1 MAGFRVVNRPM
12 VLPADLGI
20 IERSYN
26 QLEQGHQ
33 NTIAAASKYK
43 TELAQ
48 LDLAPEE
55 DAWRQQQFAKIDSA
69 LNNNMLYGNAYTAM
83 DDVNKAIGDIESDPG
98 MIGRLRYQAQ
108 RKEWLNALNASNLSE
123 DYKDYYRKANPYA
136 YKDKVDE
143 TGKVI
148 GGNSWEPKETW
159 TESIDFGKIIAAG
172 IASAKPDSASG
183 NSIRFID
190 ANGNVTTDASK
201 SVDGEYYDDT
211 TNSWVRLG
219 SDKIKAGIMAYLEAT
234 PGAMASVMQDYKI
247 AKYRHA
253 ENPEVNYGITD
264 PNGITLSFK
273 DYIARRVDN
282 VAYAASYTQTIS
294 KRTIGKGLATY
305 KAGLSNVTNG
315 RYGSGT
321 NYASYFAN
329 GPVAQIQ
336 YGVDMVSN
344 YQQRRTTG
352 ITNINTMLNTLNPN
366 GKYNFTRDTDYN
378 TIETAIKTE
387 LENYKGNDKKQ
398 YIEQLYS
405 IYNDVISASN
415 DYNAA
420 VEGLNE
426 TQKNDIDFVTRV
438 QNGGT
443 LERGKSKYDDKVLND
458 INNMFGEN
466 ATNLNILIR
475 DPNVY
480 TTFKSIID
488 GNEVDGYNNLGNIKI
503 KENSNGEHI
512 VSIPKEEYNTLILM
526 SKALN
531 NSYEQHYS
539 KLGDRL
545 HNSINKIFGNEAYK
559 IYLTDDEGNDATNIS
574 LGIEGYGFVQTNN
587 NSEIYF
593 NRIGKTYDK
602 AIISTKEAVSE
613 NVPMNIRTPVVAL
626 PGTTFEQGDLVNRYQ
641 KGLIDATTYNT
652 LSKAADK
659 NFDQKLMSH
668 QFHLSTMYI
677 MDNKTGKILT
687 EVKDPNDRILIG
699 NAIQQTNQ
707 KKSLYKTPAIAS
719 GVGSGYLF
727 NALPLMSSSGGK
739 LMRKNLIGTDY
750 GNNLSTS
757 ENISVFV
764 PGLLSN
770 EVNESIER
778 DPGVKAAS
786 TVNVM
791 DQVGNT
797 ISLYNGKSLFGEPLR
812 LKGNKNGTFTFS
824 SGFNDTNTTINKD
837 QAEALIK
844 SSVEFEE
851 LVKAGKLIQAG
862 YGDQQT
868 IIRAQY
874 LVNSIAQ
881 ELSLIYGI
889 NPTMAAAAII
899 SNAGIPI
906 TQ

>member
-12 VLPADLGI
+12 ILPADLGI

-69 LNNNMLYGNAYTAM
+69 LNNNMLYGNAYTAL

-108 RKEWLNALNASNLSE
+108 RKEWLNALNSSNLSE

-219 SDKIKAGIMAYLEAT
+219 PDKIKAGIMAYLEAT

-253 ENPEVNYGITD
+253 ENPEINYGITD

-282 VAYAASYTQTIS
+282 AAYAASYTQTTS
-294 KRTIGKGLATY
+294 KRTMGKGLATY
-305 KAGLSNVTNG
+305 KAGLKNAGNG
-315 RYGSGT
+315 GYGT

-387 LENYKGNDKKQ
+387 LENYKGSDKKE
-398 YIEQLYS
+398 YAEQLYS
-405 IYNDVISASN
+405 IYNDVVSASN
-415 DYNAA
+415 DYNDA

-426 TQKNDIDFVTRV
+426 TQKNDLDFVTRV
-438 QNGGT
+438 QNGGS
-443 LERGKSKYDDKVLND
+443 LERGKSKYDDKVLDN
-458 INNMFGEN
+458 INNMFGNNGES
-466 ATNLNILIR
+466 LNIVIK

-480 TTFKSIID
+480 SMFKSIID
-488 GNEVDGYNNLGNIKI
+488 GNEVDGYQNLGNIKI
-503 KENSNGEHI
+503 KENANGEHI
-512 VSIPKEEYNTLILM
+512 ISIPKEEYNTLILM

-531 NSYEQHYS
+531 NSYIQNYPTVGSRIENVVGS
-539 KLGDRL
+539 L
-545 HNSINKIFGNEAYK
+545 FGNSAYEL
-559 IYLTDDEGNDATNIS
+559 YLSNEEGNPLRANANP
-574 LGIEGYGFVQTNN
+574 G
-587 NSEIYF
+587 IYF
-593 NRIGKTYDK
+593 KGLGKTYDK
-602 AIISTKEAVSE
+602 AITSTKEAVSE
-613 NVPMNIRTPVVAL
+613 NVPINIRTPVVAL

-652 LSKAADK
+652 LSKAADE

-668 QFHLSTMYI
+668 QFHLSPMYI

-750 GNNLSTS
+750 DGNDLSTS

-778 DPGVKAAS
+778 DPGVKAVS
-786 TVNVM
+786 TVNIM

-824 SGFNDTNTTINKD
+824 SGFNDTNTIINQD

>member
-12 VLPADLGI
+12 ILPADLGI

-69 LNNNMLYGNAYTAM
+69 LNNNMLYGNAYTAL

-108 RKEWLNALNASNLSE
+108 RKEWLNALNSSNLSE

-219 SDKIKAGIMAYLEAT
+219 PDKIKAGIMAYLEAT

-253 ENPEVNYGITD
+253 ENPEINYGITD

-282 VAYAASYTQTIS
+282 AAYAASYTQTTS
-294 KRTIGKGLATY
+294 KRTMGKGLATY
-305 KAGLSNVTNG
+305 KAGLKNAGNG
-315 RYGSGT
+315 GYGT

-387 LENYKGNDKKQ
+387 LENYKGSDKKE
-398 YIEQLYS
+398 YAEQLYS
-405 IYNDVISASN
+405 IYNDVVSASN
-415 DYNAA
+415 DYNDA

-426 TQKNDIDFVTRV
+426 TQKNDLDFVTRV
-438 QNGGT
+438 QNGGS
-443 LERGKSKYDDKVLND
+443 LERGKSKYDDKVLDN
-458 INNMFGEN
+458 INNMFGNNGES
-466 ATNLNILIR
+466 LNIVIK

-480 TTFKSIID
+480 SMFKSIID
-488 GNEVDGYNNLGNIKI
+488 GNEVDGYQNLGNIKI
-503 KENSNGEHI
+503 KENANGEHI
-512 VSIPKEEYNTLILM
+512 ISIPKEEYNTLILM

-531 NSYEQHYS
+531 NSYIQNYPTVGSRIENVVGS
-539 KLGDRL
+539 L
-545 HNSINKIFGNEAYK
+545 FGNSAYEL
-559 IYLTDDEGNDATNIS
+559 YLSNEEGNPLRANANP
-574 LGIEGYGFVQTNN
+574 G
-587 NSEIYF
+587 IYF
-593 NRIGKTYDK
+593 KGLGKTYDK
-602 AIISTKEAVSE
+602 AITSTKEAVSK
-613 NVPMNIRTPVVAL
+613 NVPINIRTPVVAL

-652 LSKAADK
+652 LSKAADE

-668 QFHLSTMYI
+668 QFHLSPMYI

-750 GNNLSTS
+750 DGNDLSTS

-778 DPGVKAAS
+778 DPGVKAVS
-786 TVNVM
+786 TVNIM

-824 SGFNDTNTTINKD
+824 SGFNDTNTIINQD

>member
-12 VLPADLGI
+12 ILPADLGI

-69 LNNNMLYGNAYTAM
+69 LNNNMLYGNAYTAL

-98 MIGRLRYQAQ
+98 MIARLRYQAQ

-136 YKDKVDE
+136 YKDKIDE

-219 SDKIKAGIMAYLEAT
+219 PEKIKAGIMAYLEAT

-282 VAYAASYTQTIS
+282 AAYAASYTQTTS
-294 KRTIGKGLATY
+294 KRTMGKGLATY
-305 KAGLSNVTNG
+305 KAGLKNAGNG
-315 RYGSGT
+315 GYRTS
-321 NYASYFAN
+321 YADYFAN

-336 YGVDMVSN
+336 YGVDIVSN

-387 LENYKGNDKKQ
+387 LENYKGSDKKE
-398 YIEQLYS
+398 YAEQLYS

-415 DYNAA
+415 DYNDA

-426 TQKNDIDFVTRV
+426 TQKNDLDFVTRI

-443 LERGKSKYDDKVLND
+443 LERGKSKYDDKILNN
-458 INNMFGEN
+458 INNMFGNNGES
-466 ATNLNILIR
+466 LNIVIK

-480 TTFKSIID
+480 SMFKSIID
-488 GNEVDGYNNLGNIKI
+488 GNEVDGYQNLGNIKI
-503 KENSNGEHI
+503 KENANGEHI
-512 VSIPKEEYNTLILM
+512 ISIPKEEYNTLILM

-531 NSYEQHYS
+531 NSYIQNYPTVGSRIEDAI
-539 KLGDRL
+539 G
-545 HNSINKIFGNEAYK
+545 SIFRNGAYEL
-559 IYLTDDEGNDATNIS
+559 YLSDEEGNPLRGNMNP
-574 LGIEGYGFVQTNN
+574 G
-587 NSEIYF
+587 IYF
-593 NRIGKTYDK
+593 KGLGKTYDK
-602 AIISTKEAVSE
+602 AITSTKEAVSE

-641 KGLIDATTYNT
+641 RGLIDATTYNV
-652 LSKAADK
+652 LSKAADE

-668 QFHLSTMYI
+668 QFHLSPMYI

-750 GNNLSTS
+750 DGNDLSTS

-778 DPGVKAAS
+778 DPGVKALN
-786 TVNVM
+786 TINIM

-824 SGFNDTNTTINKD
+824 SGFNDTNTIINQD
-837 QAEALIK
+837 QAETLIK

-868 IIRAQY
+868 VIRAQY

>member
-12 VLPADLGI
+12 ILPADLGI

-69 LNNNMLYGNAYTAM
+69 LNNNMLYGNAYTAL

-108 RKEWLNALNASNLSE
+108 RKEWLNALNSSNLSE

-219 SDKIKAGIMAYLEAT
+219 PDKIKAGIMAYLEAT

-253 ENPEVNYGITD
+253 ENPEINYGITD

-282 VAYAASYTQTIS
+282 AAYAASYTQTTS
-294 KRTIGKGLATY
+294 KRTMGKGLATY
-305 KAGLSNVTNG
+305 KAGLKNADNG
-315 RYGSGT
+315 EYGT
-321 NYASYFAN
+321 NYTSYFAN

-387 LENYKGNDKKQ
+387 LENYKGSDKKE
-398 YIEQLYS
+398 YAEQLYS
-405 IYNDVISASN
+405 IYNDVVSASN
-415 DYNAA
+415 DYNDA

-426 TQKNDIDFVTRV
+426 TQKNDLDFVTRV
-438 QNGGT
+438 QNGGS
-443 LERGKSKYDDKVLND
+443 LERGKSKYDDKVLNN
-458 INNMFGEN
+458 INNMFGNNGES
-466 ATNLNILIR
+466 LNIVIK

-480 TTFKSIID
+480 STFKSIID
-488 GNEVDGYNNLGNIKI
+488 GNEVDGYQNLGNIKI
-503 KENSNGEHI
+503 KENANGEHI
-512 VSIPKEEYNTLILM
+512 ISIPKEEYNTLILM

-531 NSYEQHYS
+531 NSYIQNYPTIGSRIENVVRS
-539 KLGDRL
+539 L
-545 HNSINKIFGNEAYK
+545 FGNSVYEL
-559 IYLTDDEGNDATNIS
+559 YLSNEEGNPLRTNANP
-574 LGIEGYGFVQTNN
+574 G
-587 NSEIYF
+587 IYF
-593 NRIGKTYDK
+593 KGLGKTYDK
-602 AIISTKEAVSE
+602 AITSTKEAVSE
-613 NVPMNIRTPVVAL
+613 NVPINIRTPVVAL

-652 LSKAADK
+652 LSKAADE

-668 QFHLSTMYI
+668 QFHLSPMYI

-727 NALPLMSSSGGK
+727 NALPLMSSSGGR

-750 GNNLSTS
+750 DGNDLSTS

-778 DPGVKAAS
+778 DPGVKAVS
-786 TVNVM
+786 TVNIM

-824 SGFNDTNTTINKD
+824 SGFNDTNTIINQD

-899 SNAGIPI
+899 NNAGIPI

>member
-1 MAGFRVVNRPM
+1 MAGFQVVNRPM
-12 VLPADLGI
+12 ILPADLGI

-69 LNNNMLYGNAYTAM
+69 LNNNMLYGNAYTAL

-219 SDKIKAGIMAYLEAT
+219 PDKIKAGIMAYLEAT

-253 ENPEVNYGITD
+253 ENPEINYGITD

-282 VAYAASYTQTIS
+282 AAYAASYTQTTS
-294 KRTIGKGLATY
+294 KRTMGKGLATY
-305 KAGLSNVTNG
+305 KAGLKNAGNG
-315 RYGSGT
+315 GYGT

-387 LENYKGNDKKQ
+387 LENYKGSDKKE
-398 YIEQLYS
+398 YAEQLYS
-405 IYNDVISASN
+405 IYNDVVSASN
-415 DYNAA
+415 DYNDA

-426 TQKNDIDFVTRV
+426 TQKNDLDFVTRV
-438 QNGGT
+438 QNGGS
-443 LERGKSKYDDKVLND
+443 LERGKSKYDDKVLDD
-458 INNMFGEN
+458 INNMFGNNGES
-466 ATNLNILIR
+466 LNIVIK

-480 TTFKSIID
+480 SMFKSIID
-488 GNEVDGYNNLGNIKI
+488 GNEVDGYQNLGNIKI
-503 KENSNGEHI
+503 KENANGEHI
-512 VSIPKEEYNTLILM
+512 ISIPKEEYNTLILM

-531 NSYEQHYS
+531 NSYIQNYPTVGSRIENVVGS
-539 KLGDRL
+539 L
-545 HNSINKIFGNEAYK
+545 FGNSAYEL
-559 IYLTDDEGNDATNIS
+559 YLSNEEGNPLRANANP
-574 LGIEGYGFVQTNN
+574 G
-587 NSEIYF
+587 IYF
-593 NRIGKTYDK
+593 KGLGKTYDK
-602 AIISTKEAVSE
+602 AITSTKEAVSE
-613 NVPMNIRTPVVAL
+613 NVPINIRTPVVAL

-652 LSKAADK
+652 LSKAADE

-668 QFHLSTMYI
+668 QFHLSPMYI

-750 GNNLSTS
+750 DGNDLSTS

-778 DPGVKAAS
+778 DPGVKAVS
-786 TVNVM
+786 TVNIM

-824 SGFNDTNTTINKD
+824 SGFNDTNTIINQD